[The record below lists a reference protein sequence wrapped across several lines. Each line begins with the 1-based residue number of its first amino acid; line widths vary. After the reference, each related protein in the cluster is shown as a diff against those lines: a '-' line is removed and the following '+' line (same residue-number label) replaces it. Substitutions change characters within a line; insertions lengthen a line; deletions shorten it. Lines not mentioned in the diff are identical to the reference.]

1 MNNII
6 NAGEKDKAYLFL
18 EEKNKQLLSA
28 VVINRKKNNRINN
41 IRQRNTGSWNPLD
54 ASPVSYL

>member
-28 VVINRKKNNRINN
+28 VVINRKKKQSN
-41 IRQRNTGSWNPLD
+41 Q
-54 ASPVSYL
+54 